1 MKHLADC
8 HVHLGYGNFRKEQRS
23 DKYQGT
29 DLDHAYNNLLQYKDA
44 GVTFLRDGGDRN
56 LKAFRLREDA
66 AKLGI
71 TLKSPGRALVRQG
84 CYGKN
89 LGEAV
94 ATIDDLKRELEFLL
108 ASGVDLFKVVQSDLV
123 EVNGATQNEVPYF
136 SEAML
141 ALIVETAHQ
150 NGLTVMVHVNFPG
163 PIATVID
170 AGADTIEHGYFM
182 TEDLLWAMKKKGIA
196 WTPTLAPFD
205 NALTYDVWIP
215 GWKRELVANVVQ
227 NHKAMVKKAAEIGV
241 TILAGSDGGTS
252 ICPHGRCSL
261 DEHRILKE
269 LIGPKFNLTL
279 PT

>member
-108 ASGVDLFKVVQSDLV
+108 ASGVDCAVRSC
-123 EVNGATQNEVPYF
+123 
-136 SEAML
+136 
-141 ALIVETAHQ
+141 
-150 NGLTVMVHVNFPG
+150 
-163 PIATVID
+163 
-170 AGADTIEHGYFM
+170 
-182 TEDLLWAMKKKGIA
+182 
-196 WTPTLAPFD
+196 
-205 NALTYDVWIP
+205 
-215 GWKRELVANVVQ
+215 
-227 NHKAMVKKAAEIGV
+227 
-241 TILAGSDGGTS
+241 GS
-252 ICPHGRCSL
+252 
-261 DEHRILKE
+261 
-269 LIGPKFNLTL
+269 
-279 PT
+279 